1 MSNELSGT
9 NEGKLWGGRFEG
21 GPSPELEALSR
32 STHFDWRLALY
43 DLAGSHAHAK
53 ALGAAGLLTGEEELE
68 LHRGL
73 DVLAE
78 RYTSGQL
85 WAADSDE
92 DVHGAL
98 ERMLIEEVGPEV
110 GGKLR
115 AGRSRNDQIATLF
128 RCYLLDHER
137 VVSGLVLDLVQALAD
152 QAEANLGAIMPGRTH
167 LQHAQPVLLSHH
179 LLAHAW
185 ALLRDVDRLRDWH
198 ARVVSDSPYGS
209 GALAGQSLGLDPEL
223 VARELG
229 FTGSTANSIDGTA
242 SRDFVAEFAF
252 VAAQIGVDVSRIAE
266 EIILWATKEFDFV
279 TLHDSWSTGSSI
291 MPQKKNPDISELA
304 RGKAGRLVGNLT
316 GLLTTLKALPLAYNR
331 DLQEDKEP
339 VFDSIDTLEVLLPA
353 FTGQVATLVY
363 NTARMA
369 ELAPQG
375 FSLATDIAEWLVR
388 EGTPFRVAHEV
399 AGACVRVVEARG
411 VELAD
416 LTDDEFAAISPA
428 LTPEVRLVLTVEG
441 SVASRSGRGGTAPV
455 RVAEQLADLRKRVQ
469 EARSAS

>member
-1 MSNELSGT
+1 MGELSST

-43 DLAGSHAHAK
+43 DIAGSHAHAM
-53 ALGAAGLLTGEEELE
+53 ALEAAGLLTADEENE

-73 DVLAE
+73 DVLTKA
-78 RYTSGQL
+78 YTSGRL
-85 WAADSDE
+85 HPSASDE

-98 ERMLIEEVGPEV
+98 ERLLIEEVGPEV

-128 RCYLLDHER
+128 RCYLLDHGR
-137 VVSGLVLDLVQALAD
+137 VLGGLVLDLVDALAT
-152 QAEANLGAIMPGRTH
+152 QADTHLGAIMPGRTH

-185 ALLRDVDRLRDWH
+185 ALLRDVDRLGDWQD
-198 ARVVSDSPYGS
+198 RVRSDSPYGS
-209 GALAGQSLGLDPEL
+209 GALAGQSLGLDPVL
-223 VARELG
+223 VATELG

-252 VAAQIGVDVSRIAE
+252 VCAQIGIDLSRLAE
-266 EIILWATKEFDFV
+266 EIILWATREFDFV

-291 MPQKKNPDISELA
+291 MPQKKNPDIAELA
-304 RGKAGRLVGNLT
+304 RGKSGRLVGNLT

-339 VFDSIDTLEVLLPA
+339 VFDSLDTLEVLLPA

-363 NTARMA
+363 NTERMA

-388 EGTPFRVAHEV
+388 EGTPFRIAHEV
-399 AGACVRVVEARG
+399 AGACVRAAEAKG
-411 VELAD
+411 TELD
-416 LTDDEFAAISPA
+416 GLTDEEFAAISPA
-428 LTPEVRLVLTVEG
+428 LTPQVRLVLTAQG
-441 SVASRSGRGGTAPV
+441 SVESRDGRGGTAPARV
-455 RVAEQLADLRKRVQ
+455 REQLAELTAVTAACRERLG
-469 EARSAS
+469 